1 MVQLVEKI
9 SKAEAVKQQSR
20 QLRGHLARDLADT
33 ETPFDGEGYSLL
45 KFHGI
50 YQGYDRDSATE
61 LKQAGESKHYQFMV
75 RVRIPGGRLKAAQYL
90 ALDHIADAY
99 ANGTLRVTTRSSIQF
114 HGVVKSGLKAAMG
127 EINAG
132 LMTTLAA
139 CGDVVR
145 TVTTVP
151 APIRDNIHDR
161 LEADAL
167 LLSREMLPK
176 SGAYQEIWVD
186 GAQWNDDRG
195 NEDQGKDEAPDP
207 LYGERYLPRKFKI
220 GMAVPE
226 DNTID
231 VLTNDLGI
239 VALWEGPKGDA
250 KGDQHLVGYNFFLGG
265 SHGATHNKPE
275 TYPRMASAVCFVEPD
290 DLVSAAKAVVRLHRD
305 WGDRGN
311 RRHARLKYV
320 IAERGEDWARER
332 LSEDLGKALEPCRPM
347 PRFEVPDHL
356 GWHEQGDARL
366 YLGLP
371 ISSGRIVDDDRS
383 KLRTALREIV
393 AQYDVDP
400 ILMPSQ
406 DIILSEID
414 PKDRGAIEKTLR
426 AYGVRFGADLAP
438 AERWAL
444 ACPALPTCGLALTE
458 AERVSDLLIAEI
470 VERMA
475 RWGVERE
482 RVSIRITGCPNGCAR
497 PYSGDVGIVGRIPGF
512 YSIYVGGD
520 FEGTRLNEV
529 VAERIRLGEVADTLD
544 PLFALYA
551 ASRRDG
557 EGFGDFCHRIGVARL
572 RDVLAATRAEP
583 RAAAD

>member
-1 MVQLVEKI
+1 VVQLVETI

-33 ETPFDGEGYSLL
+33 GTPFDGEGYSLL

-90 ALDHIADAY
+90 SLDHIADAY

-114 HGVVKSGLKAAMG
+114 HGVVKSGLAAAMA

-151 APIRDNIHDR
+151 APIRDKIHDK
-161 LEADAL
+161 LEADAR
-167 LLSREMLPK
+167 LLSREMLPT

-186 GAQWNDDRG
+186 GAPWSGNQGADD
-195 NEDQGKDEAPDP
+195 APDP
-207 LYGERYLPRKFKI
+207 LYGDRYLPRKFKI

-239 VALWEGPKGDA
+239 VALWEGSKG
-250 KGDQHLVGYNFFLGG
+250 GERLVGYNFFLGG

-290 DLVSAAKAVVRLHRD
+290 DLVPAAKAVVRLHRD

-320 IAERGEDWARER
+320 VAERGENWARER
-332 LSEDLGKALEPCRPM
+332 LCEDLGKRLEPCRPM
-347 PRFEVPDHL
+347 PRFQVPDHL
-356 GWHEQGDARL
+356 GWHQQGDGRL

-371 ISSGRIVDDDRS
+371 ISSGRIVDDERS
-383 KLRTALREIV
+383 KLRSALRDIV
-393 AQYDVDP
+393 AQYNIDP

-414 PKDRGAIEKTLR
+414 PKDRKAIEQTLR
-426 AYGVRFGADLAP
+426 AYGVRFGADLTP

-458 AERVSDLLIAEI
+458 AERVSDMLIAEI

-497 PYSGDVGIVGRIPGF
+497 PYSGDIGIVGRIPGF
-512 YSIYVGGD
+512 YSVYVGGD

-529 VAERIRLGEVADTLD
+529 VAERIRLGEVADRLD

-557 EGFGDFCHRIGVARL
+557 EGFGDFCHRVGVARL

>member
-1 MVQLVEKI
+1 MVQAVQLSGDKI
-9 SKAEAVKQQSR
+9 SKAETTKQQSR
-20 QLRGHLARDLADT
+20 QLRGHLVRDLADT
-33 ETPFDGEGYSLL
+33 ATPFDGEGYSLL

-61 LKQAGESKHYQFMV
+61 LKQAGNSKYYQFMV
-75 RVRIPGGRLKAAQYL
+75 RVRIPGGRLKAEQYL
-90 ALDHIADAY
+90 ALDRIGDAY
-99 ANGTLRVTTRSSIQF
+99 ANNSLRVTTRQSIQF
-114 HGVVKSGLKAAMG
+114 HGIVKSGLKAAMG
-127 EINAG
+127 EINDG

-151 APIRDNIHDR
+151 APIRDPVHDR
-161 LEADAL
+161 LEADAR
-167 LLSREMLPK
+167 LLSSALLPT
-176 SGAYQEIWVD
+176 SGAYKEIWVD
-186 GAQWNDDRG
+186 GAPWS
-195 NEDQGKDEAPDP
+195 EDEGVADAPDP
-207 LYGERYLPRKFKI
+207 LYGDRYLPRKFKI
-220 GMAVPE
+220 GLAVPE

-239 VALWEGPKGDA
+239 VALWEGGELA
-250 KGDQHLVGYNFFLGG
+250 GYNFFLGG
-265 SHGATHNKPE
+265 GHGATHNKPE
-275 TYPRMASAVCFVEPD
+275 TYPRMATAVAFVEPQ
-290 DLVSAAKAVVRLHRD
+290 DLVEATKAVVRLHRD

-320 IAERGEDWARER
+320 IAERGEEWARER
-332 LSEDLGKALEPCRPM
+332 LSEDLGKVLAPCRPM
-347 PRFEVPDHL
+347 ARFQVPDHL
-356 GWHEQGDARL
+356 GWHEQGDGKL
-366 YLGLP
+366 YLGIP
-371 ISSGRIVDDDRS
+371 ISSGRIADDARS
-383 KLRTALREIV
+383 HVRTALREIV
-393 AQYDVDP
+393 AAFGADP

-414 PKDRGAIEKTLR
+414 PANREAIETRLR
-426 AYGVRFGADLAP
+426 ERGVRLVEDMVP

-458 AERVSDLLIAEI
+458 AERVSDDMIGEI

-497 PYSGDVGIVGRIPGF
+497 PYSGDIGIVGRIPGF

-529 VAERIRLGEVADTLD
+529 VAERIRLDEVADVLD
-544 PLFALYA
+544 PLFAVYA
-551 ASRRDG
+551 KERKTG
-557 EGFGDFCHRIGVARL
+557 EGFGDFCQRYGVARL
-572 RDVLAATRAEP
+572 RDLVAGSRGKVKD
-583 RAAAD
+583 AAD

>member
-9 SKAEAVKQQSR
+9 SKAEAIKQQSR

-33 ETPFDGEGYSLL
+33 ATPFDGEGYSLL

-61 LKQAGESKHYQFMV
+61 LKQAGNSKHYQLMV
-75 RVRIPGGRLKAAQYL
+75 RVRIPGGRLKAEQYL
-90 ALDHIADAY
+90 ALDKIGDAY
-99 ANGTLRVTTRSSIQF
+99 ANGSLRVTTRQSIQF
-114 HGVVKSGLKAAMG
+114 HGIVKSGLKAAMG
-127 EINAG
+127 ELNAG

-145 TVTTVP
+145 TVTTSP
-151 APIRDNIHDR
+151 APIRDAVHDR
-161 LEADAL
+161 LEANAR
-167 LLSREMLPK
+167 LLSSELLPR
-176 SGAYQEIWVD
+176 SGAYREIWVD
-186 GAQWNDDRG
+186 GAKWS
-195 NEDQGKDEAPDP
+195 EDQGADEATDP

-220 GMAVPE
+220 GLAVPE

-239 VALWEGPKGDA
+239 VALWEDGDLA
-250 KGDQHLVGYNFFLGG
+250 GYNFFLGG
-265 SHGATHNKPE
+265 GHGATHNKPE
-275 TYPRMASAVCFVEPD
+275 TYPRMATAVCFVEPG
-290 DLVSAAKAVVRLHRD
+290 DLVAATKAVVRLHRD

-320 IAERGEDWARER
+320 IAERGENWAREL
-332 LSEDLGKALEPCRPM
+332 LSEDLDKTLAPCRPM
-347 PRFEVPDHL
+347 KKFQVPDYL
-356 GWHEQGDARL
+356 GWHEQGDGKL
-366 YLGLP
+366 FLGLP
-371 ISSGRIVDDDRS
+371 VSSGRIIDDSRS
-383 KLRTALREIV
+383 KLRTALHEIV
-393 AQYDVDP
+393 AEFGVDP

-414 PKDRGAIEKTLR
+414 PANRAAIEKRLR
-426 AYGVRFGADLAP
+426 AYGVRFAADMVP

-458 AERVSDLLIAEI
+458 AERVSDMLVAEI

-475 RWGVERE
+475 RWGVEQE

-497 PYSGDVGIVGRIPGF
+497 PYSGDIGIVGRIPGF

-529 VAERIRLGEVADTLD
+529 VAERIRLGEVADVLD

-551 ASRRDG
+551 ASRWRD
-557 EGFGDFCHRIGVARL
+557 EGFGDFCHRVGVARL
-572 RDVLAATRAEP
+572 RDVLAAAREKVPDAAE
-583 RAAAD
+583 

>member
-1 MVQLVEKI
+1 VIQAVDKI
-9 SKAEAVKQQSR
+9 SKAEATKQQSR
-20 QLRGHLARDLADT
+20 QLRGHLARDLTDT
-33 ETPFDGEGYSLL
+33 ATPFDGEGYSLL

-61 LKQAGESKHYQFMV
+61 LKQAGNSKHYQLMV
-75 RVRIPGGRLKAAQYL
+75 RVRIPGGRLTAGQYL
-90 ALDHIADAY
+90 ALDRIGEQY
-99 ANGTLRVTTRSSIQF
+99 ANGSLRVTTRQSIQF
-114 HGVVKSGLKAAMG
+114 HGIVKSGLKAAMG
-127 EINAG
+127 EITAE

-151 APIRDNIHDR
+151 APIRNAVHDR
-161 LEADAL
+161 LEADARRLSSEL
-167 LLSREMLPK
+167 LPR
-176 SGAYQEIWVD
+176 SGAYKEIWVD
-186 GAQWNDDRG
+186 GAPWS
-195 NEDQGKDEAPDP
+195 EDQGSDEPADP
-207 LYGERYLPRKFKI
+207 LYGDRYLPRKFKI
-220 GMAVPE
+220 GLAVPE

-239 VALWEGPKGDA
+239 VALWEKGA
-250 KGDQHLVGYNFFLGG
+250 LTGYNFFLGG
-265 SHGATHNKPE
+265 GHGATHNKPE
-275 TYPRMASAVCFVEPD
+275 TYPRMGTAVAFIEPD
-290 DLVSAAKAVVRLHRD
+290 DLVEAVKAVVRLHRD

-320 IAERGEDWARER
+320 IAERGDAWARER

-347 PRFEVPDHL
+347 AKFRVPDHL
-356 GWHEQGDARL
+356 GWQEQGDGKL

-371 ISSGRIVDDDRS
+371 ISSGRIIDDERS
-383 KLRTALREIV
+383 HIRTALREIV
-393 AQYDVDP
+393 AEFGVDP

-414 PKDRGAIEKTLR
+414 PADRYAIEAKLR
-426 AYGVRFGADLAP
+426 ARGVRFVEDMVP

-458 AERVSDLLIAEI
+458 AERVSDSMIGEI

-475 RWGVERE
+475 RHGVEQE

-497 PYSGDVGIVGRIPGF
+497 PYSGDIGIVGRIPGF

-529 VAERIRLGEVADTLD
+529 VAERIRLDGVADVLD
-544 PLFALYA
+544 PLFAVFA
-551 ASRRDG
+551 AQREPG
-557 EGFGDFCHRIGVARL
+557 EGFGDFCHRYGVGEL
-572 RDVLAATRAEP
+572 REV
-583 RAAAD
+583 AAAARATVKDAAE